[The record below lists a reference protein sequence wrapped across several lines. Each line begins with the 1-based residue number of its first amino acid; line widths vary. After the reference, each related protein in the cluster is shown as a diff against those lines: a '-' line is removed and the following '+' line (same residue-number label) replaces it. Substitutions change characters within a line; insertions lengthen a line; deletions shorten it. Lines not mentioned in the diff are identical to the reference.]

1 MVRTSNM
8 VRIRARLPL
17 KLPIWIVYRES
28 NHYEWTE
35 KSRLIDVSQFGA
47 GFTLTR
53 PVDVGRLIRVMAP
66 LPYQLRCFDH
76 FERLYSV
83 WAVVR
88 HISVIAQ
95 ETDSFRV
102 GAAFIGKHAPAS
114 YHEDPTRRY
123 APLPMKAGQPSLW
136 KVTRLPLG
144 QQRRE
149 PRLNIPMEVLVETFD
164 ENGLPSKRE
173 YTVTETISRLGTC
186 ILSNLDIGLG
196 RMLRITSV
204 TDRVSIF
211 AAVRSREIRP
221 NGVARLGLEFVG
233 DRWPLDRDLRNP

>member
-1 MVRTSNM
+1 M

-17 KLPIWIVYRES
+17 KLPIWICYRES
-28 NHYEWTE
+28 FRNEWTE
-35 KSRLIDVSQFGA
+35 KSRLVDVSQFGA

-53 PVDVGRLIRVMAP
+53 PVDIGRLLRVQAP

-95 ETDSFRV
+95 QPASFRV
-102 GAAFIGKHAPAS
+102 GVAFLGKHAPPS
-114 YHEDPTRRY
+114 YAEDPTRRY
-123 APLPMKAGQPSLW
+123 TPLPIKPGQTSLW
-136 KVTRLPLG
+136 KVTRLPLT

-149 PRLNIPMEVLVETFD
+149 PRLNIPMEVLVEALD
-164 ENGLPSKRE
+164 EHGLPFMRE

-186 ILSNLDIGLG
+186 VPSSLDIGLG

-204 TDRVSIF
+204 TDQISIF
-211 AAVRSREIRP
+211 AAVRSREIKSD
-221 NGVARLGLEFVG
+221 GVARLGLEFVG
-233 DRWPLDRDLRNP
+233 DHWPLDRDLRSL